1 MFVCCLMNDRIA
13 SLTQDEFFIFIET
26 VYFLFAMLAIS
37 DTAAAF

>member
-1 MFVCCLMNDRIA
+1 LR
-13 SLTQDEFFIFIET
+13 QEEFFIFIET

>member
-1 MFVCCLMNDRIA
+1 LG
-13 SLTQDEFFIFIET
+13 QEEFFIFNET